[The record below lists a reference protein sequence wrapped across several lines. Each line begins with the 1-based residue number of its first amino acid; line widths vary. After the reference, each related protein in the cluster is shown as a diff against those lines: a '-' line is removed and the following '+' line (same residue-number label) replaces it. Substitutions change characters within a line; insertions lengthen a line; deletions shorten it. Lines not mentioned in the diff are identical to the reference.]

1 MLYVQDVPE
10 FEFTLIDVSN
20 IDKIQRVVVCCW
32 ERAQERVKA
41 L

>member
-1 MLYVQDVPE
+1 VKDVLG
-10 FEFTLIDVSN
+10 FEFILIDVSN
-20 IDKIQRVVVCCW
+20 IDKIQRLVVCCW